1 MIDPSCSLTSNDTH
15 VMGTISINTCGTEME
30 EEGDFIIFRNS
41 ISSFDAPSAI
51 ITRRG
56 QVKIGF
62 SCQYPKVVD
71 VYSHYLNKK
80 SDYIFTEVNF
90 GSFGYVFE
98 VFTDSNFATAVAP
111 ETYPVEYQLLDMIY
125 MGIKAQSTLSNTRLF
140 VESCRATPTGNP
152 KSIKYY
158 DLISHGCNVDETI
171 KVYPGS
177 LTDFNFEIQAFKF
190 TGELDEVFISCAVIL
205 CEASN
210 PNSRCNQGC
219 VNSTSSRRKRESGL
233 ETASHFLTQGPFRVA
248 RDGQRRSGE
257 RLNDDSETVSS
268 SNKQTN
274 VGTFVLAGLLIVSLV
289 LLVGLIFY
297 RHQRTRTLSQQNLLF

>member
-30 EEGDFIIFRNS
+30 VCLLMFNLLLLVYFVLLWTYKPNYLPTTLKSSLFSQEEGDFIIFRNS

-152 KSIKYY
+152 KNIKYY
-158 DLISHGCNVDETI
+158 DLISHG
-171 KVYPGS
+171 
-177 LTDFNFEIQAFKF
+177 
-190 TGELDEVFISCAVIL
+190 
-205 CEASN
+205 
-210 PNSRCNQGC
+210 
-219 VNSTSSRRKRESGL
+219 
-233 ETASHFLTQGPFRVA
+233 
-248 RDGQRRSGE
+248 
-257 RLNDDSETVSS
+257 
-268 SNKQTN
+268 
-274 VGTFVLAGLLIVSLV
+274 
-289 LLVGLIFY
+289 
-297 RHQRTRTLSQQNLLF
+297 